1 MARYRKRGDS
11 WTVEIRRKGY
21 KPIARTFDTK
31 AQGEKWAAE
40 VEAKMLAGRYVDTRE
55 AESLTLAEALARYG
69 REVTPSKKG
78 AKVELLRIGRW
89 CKTPLA
95 TKSLA
100 ALRPSDLAALRD
112 QRLADG
118 QKPNTVRLDLALI
131 SHLFTIAANEW
142 GLPVDNPCAK
152 IRKPSAGKGR
162 EVRMNPEQEAAIVAE
177 LAKINP
183 ELVAWATLAVET
195 GMRRGELASLRREF
209 ITGRV
214 IRIPDTKNGEP
225 RSVPLSSRAVSA
237 LASLPV
243 LENGLVFALSLG
255 WVTKAFAL
263 AADRAGHAEIRF
275 HDLRHEATSRL
286 FERGLNAME
295 VAAITGHKTLIM
307 LKRYTHLNAEKLADK
322 LA

>member
-1 MARYRKRGDS
+1 MARFRKRGDS
-11 WTVEIRRKGY
+11 WTVEIRRNGY

-40 VEAKMLAGRYVDTRE
+40 VESKMLAGRYVDTRE
-55 AESLTLAEALARYG
+55 AESLTLAEALERYG
-69 REVTPSKKG
+69 REVTPGKKG

-89 CKTPLA
+89 CKTLLA

-100 ALRPSDLAALRD
+100 ALRGSDLAAWRD
-112 QRLADG
+112 KRLAEG

-131 SHLFTIAANEW
+131 SHLYTIAAKEW
-142 GLPVDNPCAK
+142 GLPVENPCSK

-162 EVRMNPEQEAAIVAE
+162 EVRVTPDQEAAIVAE

-183 ELVAWATLAVET
+183 ELVAWATLACET
-195 GMRRGELASLRREF
+195 GMRRGELASLRREW

-214 IRIPDTKNGEP
+214 VRIPDTKNGEP
-225 RSVPLSSRAVSA
+225 RSVPLSSRALAA
-237 LASLPV
+237 LAFLPV
-243 LENGLVFALSLG
+243 LEDGRVFALSLG
-255 WVTKAFAL
+255 WVTKAFAV
-263 AADRAGHAEIRF
+263 AADRAGHAEIRL
-275 HDLRHEATSRL
+275 HDWRHEATSRL

-322 LA
+322 IG